1 MLNKN
6 TSKISCRLF
15 CSAWHSGDRALNTAI
30 NHGCGHQV
38 GAGDSEGRTKDSPVA
53 DSKGGTGRKKHPVC
67 QGWMEGVGSNRR

>member
-1 MLNKN
+1 M
-6 TSKISCRLF
+6 
-15 CSAWHSGDRALNTAI
+15 NTAI
-30 NHGCGHQV
+30 NHGSGHQV